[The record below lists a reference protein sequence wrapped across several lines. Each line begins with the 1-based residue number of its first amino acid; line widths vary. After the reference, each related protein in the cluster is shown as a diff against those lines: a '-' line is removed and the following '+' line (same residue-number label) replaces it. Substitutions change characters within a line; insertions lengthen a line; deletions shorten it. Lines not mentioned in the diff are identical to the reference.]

1 MPAATETETKTVKK
15 SQIAALAKQIADHQ
29 ARLQVIGANW
39 SEVINDALDA
49 TEKKFL
55 ERLQKDLKNFD
66 FVQNQKKTLEQLKKI
81 NEKLVKIRAQ
91 AWIEAQAS
99 ITYECEKLAENESKW
114 AKRVA
119 KEMTGEKKLKDP
131 SATSLSR
138 VVENSLSSGRTVQQW
153 FDKVADDD
161 AARIETVVRQGVSS
175 GWTINQIAD
184 NITGTAENGYK
195 DGVFNTTRRE
205 AVNMA
210 RTVCNGVA
218 NSAKLAFYQANDDVI
233 TGVEILATLDG
244 RTCPVCASLDRK
256 RYKMDEQAP
265 SLPLHNMC
273 RCVLLPVTPASDF
286 ADEQRPMAKA
296 DFMAEAQRSYE
307 AKNKGKKFSD
317 LDDDQKKKLYYQAM
331 REYEKRTGEPAY
343 EQSDGAVSFRDYFND
358 YMTEQQR
365 KDWLGP
371 ERYKLWEKGGL
382 KLDKFI
388 PPYPQ
393 KRLTVEELK
402 KLDQASFAS

>member
-1 MPAATETETKTVKK
+1 MASNSKSASRKK
-15 SQIAALAKQIADHQ
+15 IAELAQQIADHQ
-29 ARLQVIGANW
+29 ARLQIIGSNW
-39 SEVINDALDA
+39 GEEINNTLDA

-55 ERLQKDLKNFD
+55 EKLQKELKNFD
-66 FVQNQKKTLEQLKKI
+66 FVPNQKKTLAELKKI
-81 NEKLVKIRAQ
+81 NEKLIEIRVKAWIKAQ
-91 AWIEAQAS
+91 AYV
-99 ITYECEKLAENESKW
+99 TYECKGLAENESKW

-119 KEMTGEKKLKDP
+119 KEMTGEKKLNEP
-131 SATSLSR
+131 SEIALSR
-138 VVENSLSSGRTVQQW
+138 VVENSLSSGRTLQQW
-153 FDKVADDD
+153 FERVSADDS
-161 AARIETVVRQGVSS
+161 ARIETVIRQGISS
-175 GWTINQIAD
+175 GWTIDQIAD

-210 RTVCNGVA
+210 RTVSNGIA
-218 NSAKLAFYQANDDVI
+218 NSAKMEFYQANDDVI
-233 TGVEILATLDG
+233 IGVEILATLDG

-256 RYKMDEQAP
+256 RYKMDETPP

-286 ADEQRPMAKA
+286 ADEQRPMANA

-307 AKNKGKKFSD
+307 AKNKEKKFSE

-343 EQSDGAVSFRDYFND
+343 QQSDGAVSFREYFNN

-371 ERYKLWEKGGL
+371 ERYKLWKKGGL

-393 KRLTVEELK
+393 KRMTVEELK
-402 KLDQASFAS
+402 KLDQLSFAS

>member
-1 MPAATETETKTVKK
+1 MPTATKTESAKK
-15 SQIAALAKQIADHQ
+15 SKIAALAKQIADHQ

-39 SEVINDALDA
+39 GEVINDALDA

-66 FVQNQKKTLEQLKKI
+66 FVQNQKKTLQQLKKI

-119 KEMTGEKKLKDP
+119 KEMTGEKKLKEA

-175 GWTINQIAD
+175 GWTIDQIAD
-184 NITGTAENGYK
+184 NITGTAQNGYK

-233 TGVEILATLDG
+233 IGVEILATLDG

-286 ADEQRPMAKA
+286 ADEQRPMANA
-296 DFMAEAQRSYE
+296 DFMAEAKRNYS
-307 AKNKGKKFSD
+307 AKYPDKNFDD
-317 LDDDQKKKLYYQAM
+317 LATSTKKKYYYQAM
-331 REYEKRTGEPAY
+331 HEYEARTGKPAY
-343 EQSDGAVSFRDYFND
+343 TQSDGAVSFRDYFNEH
-358 YMTEQQR
+358 MTEQQR

-371 ERYKLWEKGGL
+371 ERYKLWKKGGL

-402 KLDQASFAS
+402 KLDKESFAS

>member
-1 MPAATETETKTVKK
+1 MSNSKSVSQKK
-15 SQIAALAKQIADHQ
+15 IAELAQQIADHQ

-39 SEVINDALDA
+39 GEEINNALDA

-55 ERLQKDLKNFD
+55 EKLQKELKNFD
-66 FVQNQKKTLEQLKKI
+66 FVPNQKKTLEQLKKI
-81 NEKLVKIRAQ
+81 NEKLITIRAQ

-99 ITYECEKLAENESKW
+99 VTYECKKLAENEAKW
-114 AKRVA
+114 AKRVS
-119 KEMTGEKKLKDP
+119 KEMTGEKKLKDA
-131 SATSLSR
+131 SETSLPR
-138 VVENSLSSGRTVQQW
+138 VVENTLSSGRTLQQW
-153 FDKVADDD
+153 FDKVAADD
-161 AARIETVVRQGVSS
+161 ASRIETIIRQGVSS
-175 GWTINQIAD
+175 GWTIDQIAD
-184 NITGTAENGYK
+184 NITGTAQNGYK

-233 TGVEILATLDG
+233 IGVEILATLDG

-296 DFMAEAQRSYE
+296 DFMAEAQRSCE
-307 AKNKGKKFSD
+307 AKNKGEKFSE

-343 EQSDGAVSFRDYFND
+343 EQSDGAVSFREYFNK

-371 ERYKLWEKGGL
+371 ERYKLWKKGTL

-393 KRLTVEELK
+393 KRMTVEELK
-402 KLDQASFAS
+402 KLDKASFDK

>member
-1 MPAATETETKTVKK
+1 MANNSKSTSQKK
-15 SQIAALAKQIADHQ
+15 ISELAKQIADHQ
-29 ARLQVIGANW
+29 ARLQVIGSNW
-39 SEVINDALDA
+39 GEEINNALDA

-55 ERLQKDLKNFD
+55 EKLQKELKNFD
-66 FVQNQKKTLEQLKKI
+66 FVPNQKKTLEQLKKI
-81 NEKLVKIRAQ
+81 NEKLVKIRTQ

-99 ITYECEKLAENESKW
+99 VTYECKKLAENEAKW
-114 AKRVA
+114 GKRVT
-119 KEMTGEKKLKDP
+119 KEMTGEKKLKDA

-138 VVENSLSSGRTVQQW
+138 VVENSLSSGRTLQQW
-153 FDKVADDD
+153 FLKIAADD
-161 AARIETVVRQGVSS
+161 AARIEAVIQQGISS
-175 GWTINQIAD
+175 GWSIDQIAD
-184 NITGTAENGYK
+184 NIAGTAQNGYK

-218 NSAKLAFYQANDDVI
+218 NSAKMAFYQANDDVI
-233 TGVEILATLDG
+233 TGVEILSTLDG

-296 DFMAEAQRSYE
+296 DFMAEAQRSFE
-307 AKNKGKKFSD
+307 NKNKGQKFSD
-317 LDDDQKKKLYYQAM
+317 LDEDQKKKLYYQAM
-331 REYEKRTGEPAY
+331 REYEKRTGESAY
-343 EQSDGAVSFRDYFND
+343 EQSDGAVSFREYFTEH
-358 YMTEQQR
+358 MTEQQR

-371 ERYKLWEKGGL
+371 ERYKLWKRGGVS
-382 KLDKFI
+382 LDKFI

-393 KRLTVEELK
+393 KRMTVEELK
-402 KLDQASFAS
+402 KLDKASFAS

>member
-1 MPAATETETKTVKK
+1 MPTATKTESAKK
-15 SQIAALAKQIADHQ
+15 SKIAELAKQIADHQ

-39 SEVINDALDA
+39 GEVINDALDA

-66 FVQNQKKTLEQLKKI
+66 FVQNQKKTLQQLKKI
-81 NEKLVKIRAQ
+81 NEKLIKIRAQ

-119 KEMTGEKKLKDP
+119 KEMAGEKKLKDA

-175 GWTINQIAD
+175 GWSIDQIAN
-184 NITGTAENGYK
+184 NIAGTAENGYK

-233 TGVEILATLDG
+233 IGVEILSTLDG

-256 RYKMDEQAP
+256 RYKMDETPP

-286 ADEQRPMAKA
+286 ADEQRPMANA
-296 DFMAEAQRSYE
+296 DFIAEAKRNYS
-307 AKNKGKKFSD
+307 AKYPDKNFDD
-317 LDDDQKKKLYYQAM
+317 LATSTKKKYYYQAM
-331 REYEKRTGEPAY
+331 HEYEARTGKPAY
-343 EQSDGAVSFRDYFND
+343 TQSDGAVSFRDYFNEH
-358 YMTEQQR
+358 MTEQQR

-371 ERYKLWEKGGL
+371 ERYKLWKKGL

-393 KRLTVEELK
+393 KRMTVEELK
-402 KLDQASFAS
+402 KLDKESFAS

>member
-1 MPAATETETKTVKK
+1 MASNSTSACQKK
-15 SQIAALAKQIADHQ
+15 IAELAQQIADHQ
-29 ARLQVIGANW
+29 ARLQVIGSNW
-39 SEVINDALDA
+39 GEEINKALDA

-55 ERLQKDLKNFD
+55 EKLQKELKNFD
-66 FVQNQKKTLEQLKKI
+66 FVPNQKKTLEQLKKI

-99 ITYECEKLAENESKW
+99 VTYECKKLSENEVKW
-114 AKRVA
+114 GKRVA
-119 KEMTGEKKLKDP
+119 KEMTGEGKLKEP
-131 SATSLSR
+131 SETSLSR
-138 VVENSLSSGRTVQQW
+138 VVENSLSSGRTLQQW
-153 FDKVADDD
+153 FIKIAADD
-161 AARIETVVRQGVSS
+161 AARIETVVQQGVSS
-175 GWTINQIAD
+175 GWSIDQIAN
-184 NITGTAENGYK
+184 NIAGTAENGYK

-210 RTVCNGVA
+210 RTVCNGIA

-233 TGVEILATLDG
+233 TGVEILSTLDG

-273 RCVLLPVTPASDF
+273 RCVLLPVTPASDY

-296 DFMAEAQRSYE
+296 DFMAEAKRSFE
-307 AKNKGKKFSD
+307 NKNKGQKFSD
-317 LDDDQKKKLYYQAM
+317 LDDDEKKKLYYQAM

-343 EQSDGAVSFRDYFND
+343 EQSDGSVSFREYFNEH
-358 YMTEQQR
+358 MTEQQR

-371 ERYKLWEKGGL
+371 ERYKLWKKGGL

-393 KRLTVEELK
+393 KRMTVEELK
-402 KLDQASFAS
+402 KLDKVSFAS

>member
-1 MPAATETETKTVKK
+1 MASNSTSASQKK
-15 SQIAALAKQIADHQ
+15 IAELAQQIADHQ

-39 SEVINDALDA
+39 GEEINNALDA
-49 TEKKFL
+49 TEKRFL
-55 ERLQKDLKNFD
+55 ERLQKELKNFD
-66 FVQNQKKTLEQLKKI
+66 FVPNQKKTLEQLKKI
-81 NEKLVKIRAQ
+81 NEKLIKIRTQ

-99 ITYECEKLAENESKW
+99 VTYECKKLSENEVKW
-114 AKRVA
+114 GKRVA
-119 KEMTGEKKLKDP
+119 KEMTGEKKLNEP
-131 SATSLSR
+131 SETSLSR
-138 VVENSLSSGRTVQQW
+138 VVENSLSSGRTLQQW
-153 FDKVADDD
+153 FLKIAADD
-161 AARIETVVRQGVSS
+161 AARIETVIRQGISS
-175 GWTINQIAD
+175 GWTIDQIAD
-184 NITGTAENGYK
+184 NITGTAENGYR

-233 TGVEILATLDG
+233 TGVEILSTLDG

-256 RYKMDEQAP
+256 RYKMDETPP
-265 SLPLHNMC
+265 SLPLHHQC

-296 DFMAEAQRSYE
+296 DFMAEAKRAYE
-307 AKNKGKKFSD
+307 EKNKGEKFSD
-317 LDDDQKKKLYYQAM
+317 LDDDEGKKLYYQAM

-343 EQSDGAVSFRDYFND
+343 QQSDGSVSFREYFTEH
-358 YMTEQQR
+358 MTEQQR

-371 ERYKLWEKGGL
+371 ERYKLWKRGGVS
-382 KLDKFI
+382 LDKFI

-393 KRLTVEELK
+393 KRMTVEELK
-402 KLDQASFAS
+402 KLDQASFKK

>member
-1 MPAATETETKTVKK
+1 MANNSTSASQKK
-15 SQIAALAKQIADHQ
+15 IAELAKQIADHQ
-29 ARLQVIGANW
+29 ARLQIIGSNW
-39 SEVINDALDA
+39 GEEINNALDA

-55 ERLQKDLKNFD
+55 EKLQKELGNFD
-66 FVQNQKKTLEQLKKI
+66 FVPNQKKTLAELKKI

-119 KEMTGEKKLKDP
+119 KEMTGEKKLNEP
-131 SATSLSR
+131 SETSLSR
-138 VVENSLSSGRTVQQW
+138 VVENSLSSGRTLQQW
-153 FDKVADDD
+153 FDKVAADD
-161 AARIETVVRQGVSS
+161 ASRIETIIRQGISS
-175 GWTINQIAD
+175 GWTIDQIAD

-233 TGVEILATLDG
+233 IGVEILATLDG

-256 RYKMDEQAP
+256 RYKMDETPP

-296 DFMAEAQRSYE
+296 DFMAEAKRSFE
-307 AKNKGKKFSD
+307 NKNKGQKFSD
-317 LDDDQKKKLYYQAM
+317 LDDDEKKKLYYQAM

-343 EQSDGAVSFRDYFND
+343 QQSDGAVSFRDYFNEH
-358 YMTEQQR
+358 MTEQQR

-371 ERYKLWEKGGL
+371 ERYKLWKKGGL

-393 KRLTVEELK
+393 KRMTVEELK

>member
-1 MPAATETETKTVKK
+1 MANNSTSASQKK
-15 SQIAALAKQIADHQ
+15 IADLAQQIADHQ
-29 ARLQVIGANW
+29 ARLQIIGSNW
-39 SEVINDALDA
+39 GEEINNALDA

-55 ERLQKDLKNFD
+55 ERLQKELKNFD
-66 FVQNQKKTLEQLKKI
+66 FVPNQKKTLEQLKKI
-81 NEKLVKIRAQ
+81 NEKLIKIRAQ
-91 AWIEAQAS
+91 AFADAQKSIEDES
-99 ITYECEKLAENESKW
+99 KELAENESKW
-114 AKRVA
+114 GKRVT
-119 KEMTGEKKLKDP
+119 KEMTGEKELNEP
-131 SATSLSR
+131 SKTSLSR
-138 VVENSLSSGRTVQQW
+138 VVENSLSSGRTLQQW
-153 FDKVADDD
+153 FLKIAADD
-161 AARIETVVRQGVSS
+161 AARIETVIRQGVSS
-175 GWTINQIAD
+175 GWSINQIAN
-184 NITGTAENGYK
+184 NIAGTAENGYK

-233 TGVEILATLDG
+233 IGVEILSTLDG

-265 SLPLHNMC
+265 SIPLHNLC

-286 ADEQRPMAKA
+286 ADEQRPMANA
-296 DFMAEAQRSYE
+296 DFMAEAKRNYSAKYPDKNFDDLATSTKKKYYYQTMHEYE
-307 AKNKGKKFSD
+307 A
-317 LDDDQKKKLYYQAM
+317 
-331 REYEKRTGEPAY
+331 RTGKPAY
-343 EQSDGAVSFRDYFND
+343 TQSDGAVSFRDYFNEH
-358 YMTEQQR
+358 MTEQQR

-371 ERYKLWEKGGL
+371 ERYKLWKKGGL

-402 KLDQASFAS
+402 KLDKESFAS

>member
-1 MPAATETETKTVKK
+1 MSAIANKK
-15 SQIAALAKQIADHQ
+15 IAELAQQIADHQ

-39 SEVINDALDA
+39 GEEINNTLDA

-55 ERLQKDLKNFD
+55 EKLQKELKNFD
-66 FVQNQKKTLEQLKKI
+66 FVPNQKKRLEQLKNI
-81 NEKLVKIRAQ
+81 NEKLIKIRAQ

-99 ITYECEKLAENESKW
+99 VTYECEKLAENESKW

-119 KEMTGEKKLKDP
+119 KEMTGEKKLKDA

-138 VVENSLSSGRTVQQW
+138 VVENSLSSGRTLQQW
-153 FDKVADDD
+153 FLKIAADD
-161 AARIETVVRQGVSS
+161 AARIETVIRQGISS
-175 GWTINQIAD
+175 GWTIDQIAD

-210 RTVCNGVA
+210 RTVCNGIA
-218 NSAKLAFYQANDDVI
+218 NSAKMAFYQANDDVI
-233 TGVEILATLDG
+233 IGVEILATLDG

-286 ADEQRPMAKA
+286 ADEQRPMANA
-296 DFMAEAQRSYE
+296 DFMAEAKRSFE
-307 AKNKGKKFSD
+307 SKNKDKKFSD
-317 LDDDQKKKLYYQAM
+317 LDDEQKKKLYYQAM

-343 EQSDGAVSFRDYFND
+343 QQSDGAVSFREYFTEH
-358 YMTEQQR
+358 MTEQQR

-371 ERYKLWEKGGL
+371 ERYKLWKKGGL

-393 KRLTVEELK
+393 KRLTVKELK
-402 KLDQASFAS
+402 KLDKVSFAS

>member
-1 MPAATETETKTVKK
+1 MANNSTSASQKK
-15 SQIAALAKQIADHQ
+15 IAELAQQIADHQ
-29 ARLQVIGANW
+29 ARLQVIGSNW
-39 SEVINDALDA
+39 GEEINNALDA

-55 ERLQKDLKNFD
+55 EKLQNELKSFD
-66 FVQNQKKTLEQLKKI
+66 FVPNQKKTLEQLKKI
-81 NEKLVKIRAQ
+81 NEKLVKIRSQSFVDAQ
-91 AWIEAQAS
+91 KTVEDES
-99 ITYECEKLAENESKW
+99 KKLAENEVKW
-114 AKRVA
+114 GKRVA
-119 KEMTGEKKLKDP
+119 KEMTGEKKLNEP
-131 SATSLSR
+131 SETSIFR
-138 VVENSLSSGRTVQQW
+138 VVENTLSSSRTLQQW
-153 FDKVADDD
+153 FDKVAADD
-161 AARIETVVRQGVSS
+161 ASRIETIIRQGVSS
-175 GWTINQIAD
+175 GWTIDQIAD
-184 NITGTAENGYK
+184 NITGTAENGYR

-233 TGVEILATLDG
+233 IGVEILATLDG

-256 RYKMDEQAP
+256 RYKMDETPP

-307 AKNKGKKFSD
+307 AKNKGKKFSE
-317 LDDDQKKKLYYQAM
+317 LDDDEKKKLYYQAM

-343 EQSDGAVSFRDYFND
+343 EQSDGAVSFRDYFNEH
-358 YMTEQQR
+358 MTEQQR

-371 ERYKLWEKGGL
+371 ERYKLWKKGGL

-393 KRLTVEELK
+393 KRMTVEELK

>member
-1 MPAATETETKTVKK
+1 MASNSTSARKK
-15 SQIAALAKQIADHQ
+15 KIADLAKQIADHQ
-29 ARLQVIGANW
+29 ARLQVIGSNW
-39 SEVINDALDA
+39 GEEINNTLDA

-55 ERLQKDLKNFD
+55 ERLQKELKNFD
-66 FVQNQKKTLEQLKKI
+66 FVPNQKKTLSELKKI
-81 NEKLVKIRAQ
+81 NEKLIEIRVKAWIKAQ
-91 AWIEAQAS
+91 AYV
-99 ITYECEKLAENESKW
+99 TYECKKLAENEAKW
-114 AKRVA
+114 AKRVS
-119 KEMTGEKKLKDP
+119 KEMKGEKKLNEP
-131 SATSLSR
+131 SEIALSR
-138 VVENSLSSGRTVQQW
+138 VVENSLSSGRTLQQW
-153 FDKVADDD
+153 FERVSADDS
-161 AARIETVVRQGVSS
+161 ARIETVIRQGISS
-175 GWTINQIAD
+175 GWTIDQIAD
-184 NITGTAENGYK
+184 NITGTAENGYR

-210 RTVCNGVA
+210 RTVSNGIA
-218 NSAKLAFYQANDDVI
+218 NSAKMAFYQANDDVI
-233 TGVEILATLDG
+233 IGVEILATLDG

-256 RYKMDEQAP
+256 RYKMDETPP

-286 ADEQRPMAKA
+286 ADEQRPMANA

-307 AKNKGKKFSD
+307 AKNKEKKFSE

-343 EQSDGAVSFRDYFND
+343 QQSDGAVSFREYFNK

-371 ERYKLWEKGGL
+371 ERYKLWKKGTL
-382 KLDKFI
+382 KLDRFI

-402 KLDQASFAS
+402 KLDQLSFAS

>member
-1 MPAATETETKTVKK
+1 MASNSTSAGQKK
-15 SQIAALAKQIADHQ
+15 IADLAQQIADHQ
-29 ARLQVIGANW
+29 ARLQVIGSNW
-39 SEVINDALDA
+39 GEEINNTLDA

-55 ERLQKDLKNFD
+55 EKLQKELKNFD
-66 FVQNQKKTLEQLKKI
+66 FVPNQKKTLEQLKKI
-81 NEKLVKIRAQ
+81 NEKLIKIRAQ

-99 ITYECEKLAENESKW
+99 VTYECKKLAENEAKW
-114 AKRVA
+114 AKRVS
-119 KEMTGEKKLKDP
+119 KEMTGEKKLNEP
-131 SATSLSR
+131 EQLQLNL
-138 VVENSLSSGRTVQQW
+138 VVENTLSSGRTLQQW
-153 FDKVADDD
+153 FLKIAADD
-161 AARIETVVRQGVSS
+161 AARIETVVQQGVSS
-175 GWTINQIAD
+175 GWTIDQIAD
-184 NITGTAENGYK
+184 NITGTAKNGYK

-233 TGVEILATLDG
+233 IGVEILATLDG

-256 RYKMDEQAP
+256 RYKMDETPP

-296 DFMAEAQRSYE
+296 DFMAEAKRAYE
-307 AKNKGKKFSD
+307 EKNKGEKFSE

-343 EQSDGAVSFRDYFND
+343 EQSDGSISFRDYFNEH
-358 YMTEQQR
+358 MTEQQR

-371 ERYKLWEKGGL
+371 ERYKLWKKGGL

-393 KRLTVEELK
+393 KRMTVEELK

>member
-1 MPAATETETKTVKK
+1 MASNSTSASQKK
-15 SQIAALAKQIADHQ
+15 IADLAQQIADHQ

-39 SEVINDALDA
+39 GEQINNALDA

-66 FVQNQKKTLEQLKKI
+66 FVQNQKKTLEQLKKL

-91 AWIEAQAS
+91 AFADAQKS
-99 ITYECEKLAENESKW
+99 VDDESKKLAENEVKW
-114 AKRVA
+114 GKRVT
-119 KEMTGEKKLKDP
+119 KEMTGEKKLNEP
-131 SATSLSR
+131 SETSLSR
-138 VVENSLSSGRTVQQW
+138 VVENSLSSGRTLQQW
-153 FDKVADDD
+153 FEKLADDD
-161 AARIETVVRQGVSS
+161 AARIETIIRQGVSS
-175 GWTINQIAD
+175 GWTIDQIAD

-233 TGVEILATLDG
+233 IGVEILSTLDG

-256 RYKMDEQAP
+256 RYKMDETPP

-331 REYEKRTGEPAY
+331 REYEKHTGEPAY
-343 EQSDGAVSFRDYFND
+343 EQSDGAVSFRDYFNEH
-358 YMTEQQR
+358 MTEQQR

-371 ERYKLWEKGGL
+371 ERYKLWKRGNL
-382 KLDKFI
+382 SLDKFI

-393 KRLTVEELK
+393 KGMTVEELK
-402 KLDQASFAS
+402 KLDKASFEK

>member
-1 MPAATETETKTVKK
+1 MPQQSNKTASQKK
-15 SQIAALAKQIADHQ
+15 IAELAQQIADHQ
-29 ARLQVIGANW
+29 ARLQIIGSNW
-39 SEVINDALDA
+39 GEEINNALDA

-66 FVQNQKKTLEQLKKI
+66 FVPNQKKTLEQLKEI

-99 ITYECEKLAENESKW
+99 ITYECKKLAENESKW
-114 AKRVA
+114 GKRVT
-119 KEMTGEKKLKDP
+119 KEMTGEKKLNDP
-131 SATSLSR
+131 SETSLSR
-138 VVENSLSSGRTVQQW
+138 VVENSLSSGRTLQQW
-153 FDKVADDD
+153 FLKIAADD
-161 AARIETVVRQGVSS
+161 AARIETVIRQGVSS
-175 GWTINQIAD
+175 GWTIDQIAD
-184 NITGTAENGYK
+184 NITGTAQNGYK

-233 TGVEILATLDG
+233 TGVEILSTLDG

-256 RYKMDEQAP
+256 RYKMDETPP

-307 AKNKGKKFSD
+307 AKNKDKKFSE
-317 LDDDQKKKLYYQAM
+317 LDDDQKKELYYQAM

-343 EQSDGAVSFRDYFND
+343 QQSDGAVSFRDYFNEH
-358 YMTEQQR
+358 MTEQQR

-371 ERYKLWEKGGL
+371 GRYLIWKRGNLS
-382 KLDKFI
+382 LDKFI

-393 KRLTVEELK
+393 KRLTVKELK
-402 KLDQASFAS
+402 KLDQESFRK

>member
-1 MPAATETETKTVKK
+1 MANNSTSASQKK
-15 SQIAALAKQIADHQ
+15 IAELAKQIADHQ
-29 ARLQVIGANW
+29 ARLQVIGSNW
-39 SEVINDALDA
+39 GEEINNALDA

-55 ERLQKDLKNFD
+55 ERLQKELKNFD
-66 FVQNQKKTLEQLKKI
+66 FVPNQKKTLEQLKKI

-91 AWIEAQAS
+91 AFADAQKSIEDES
-99 ITYECEKLAENESKW
+99 KKLSENEVKW
-114 AKRVA
+114 AKRVS
-119 KEMTGEKKLKDP
+119 KEMTGEKKLNEP
-131 SATSLSR
+131 SETALSR
-138 VVENSLSSGRTVQQW
+138 VVENSLSSGRTLQQW
-153 FDKVADDD
+153 FDKVAADD
-161 AARIETVVRQGVSS
+161 ASRIETIIRQGVSS
-175 GWTINQIAD
+175 GWTIDQIAD
-184 NITGTAENGYK
+184 NITGTAENGYR
-195 DGVFNTTRRE
+195 DGIFNTTRRE

-233 TGVEILATLDG
+233 IGVEILSTLDG

-256 RYKMDEQAP
+256 RYKMDETPP

-307 AKNKGKKFSD
+307 EKNKGEKFSD
-317 LDDDQKKKLYYQAM
+317 LEDDEKKKLYYQAM

-343 EQSDGAVSFRDYFND
+343 EQSDGAVSFRDYFNEH
-358 YMTEQQR
+358 MTEQQR

-371 ERYKLWEKGGL
+371 ERYKLWKKGNIP
-382 KLDKFI
+382 LDKFI

-393 KRLTVEELK
+393 KRMTVEELK
-402 KLDQASFAS
+402 KLDKASFAS

>member
-1 MPAATETETKTVKK
+1 MPTATMNKTASQKK
-15 SQIAALAKQIADHQ
+15 IADLAQQIADHQ
-29 ARLQVIGANW
+29 ARLQVIGSNW
-39 SEVINDALDA
+39 GEEINNALDA

-55 ERLQKDLKNFD
+55 ERLQKELKNFD
-66 FVQNQKKTLEQLKKI
+66 FVPNQKKTIEQLEKI
-81 NEKLVKIRAQ
+81 NEKLIEIRAK
-91 AWIEAQAS
+91 AWIKAQAS
-99 ITYECEKLAENESKW
+99 VTYECKKLAENEAKW
-114 AKRVA
+114 AKRVS
-119 KEMTGEKKLKDP
+119 KEMTGEKKLNDP
-131 SATSLSR
+131 SATALSSL
-138 VVENSLSSGRTVQQW
+138 VENSLSSGRTLQQL
-153 FDKVADDD
+153 FLKIAADD
-161 AARIETVVRQGVSS
+161 AARVETVIRQGVSS
-175 GWTINQIAD
+175 GWSIDQIAN
-184 NITGTAENGYK
+184 NIAGTAENGYK

-218 NSAKLAFYQANDDVI
+218 NSAKLEFYQANDDVI
-233 TGVEILATLDG
+233 TGVEILSTLDG
-244 RTCPVCASLDRK
+244 RTCPACASLDRK
-256 RYKMDEQAP
+256 RYKMDETPP

-307 AKNKGKKFSD
+307 AKNKEKKFSD

-343 EQSDGAVSFRDYFND
+343 EQSDGAVSFREYFTEH
-358 YMTEQQR
+358 MTEQQR

-371 ERYKLWEKGGL
+371 ERYKLWKKGNIP
-382 KLDKFI
+382 LDKFI

-393 KRLTVEELK
+393 KRMTVEELK
-402 KLDQASFAS
+402 KLDKASFAS

>member
-1 MPAATETETKTVKK
+1 MASNSKSTSQKK
-15 SQIAALAKQIADHQ
+15 IAELAKQIADHQ
-29 ARLQVIGANW
+29 ARLQVIGSNW
-39 SEVINDALDA
+39 GEEINKALDA
-49 TEKKFL
+49 TEKRFL
-55 ERLQKDLKNFD
+55 ERLQKELKNFD
-66 FVQNQKKTLEQLKKI
+66 FVPNQKKTLAELKKI

-99 ITYECEKLAENESKW
+99 VTYECKKLSENEVKW
-114 AKRVA
+114 GKRVA
-119 KEMTGEKKLKDP
+119 KEMTGEKKLNEP
-131 SATSLSR
+131 SETSLSR
-138 VVENSLSSGRTVQQW
+138 IVENSLSSGRTLQQW
-153 FDKVADDD
+153 FLKIASDD
-161 AARIETVVRQGVSS
+161 AARIETVIRQGVSS
-175 GWTINQIAD
+175 GWTIDQIAD
-184 NITGTAENGYK
+184 NITGTAENGYR

-233 TGVEILATLDG
+233 TGVEILSTLDG

-256 RYKMDEQAP
+256 RYKMDETPP

-296 DFMAEAQRSYE
+296 DFMAEAKRAYE
-307 AKNKGKKFSD
+307 EKNKGEKFSD
-317 LDDDQKKKLYYQAM
+317 LEDDEKKKLYYQAM

-343 EQSDGAVSFRDYFND
+343 EQSDGAVSFREYFTEH
-358 YMTEQQR
+358 MTEQQR

-371 ERYKLWEKGGL
+371 ERYKLWKRGGVS
-382 KLDKFI
+382 LDKFI

-393 KRLTVEELK
+393 KRLTVKELK

>member
-1 MPAATETETKTVKK
+1 MNKTASQKK
-15 SQIAALAKQIADHQ
+15 IAELAKQIADHQ
-29 ARLQVIGANW
+29 ARLQVIGSNW
-39 SEVINDALDA
+39 GEEINNTLDA

-55 ERLQKDLKNFD
+55 EKLQKELKNFD
-66 FVQNQKKTLEQLKKI
+66 FVPNQKKTLEQLKKI
-81 NEKLVKIRAQ
+81 NEKLIKIRTQ

-99 ITYECEKLAENESKW
+99 VTYECKKLSENEVKW
-114 AKRVA
+114 GKRVA
-119 KEMTGEKKLKDP
+119 KEMTGEKKLNEP
-131 SATSLSR
+131 EQLQLNL
-138 VVENSLSSGRTVQQW
+138 VVENTLSSGRTLQQW
-153 FDKVADDD
+153 FLKIAADD
-161 AARIETVVRQGVSS
+161 AARIETVVQQGFSS
-175 GWTINQIAD
+175 GLSIDEIVRQI
-184 NITGTAENGYK
+184 IGTKANDYR
-195 DGVFNTTRRE
+195 DGIFNTTRNE
-205 AVNMA
+205 ANNIA
-210 RTVCNGVA
+210 RTICNGIA
-218 NSAKLAFYQANDDVI
+218 NSAKMAFYQANDDVI

-256 RYKMDEQAP
+256 RYKMDETPP
-265 SLPLHNMC
+265 SLPLHHQC

-317 LDDDQKKKLYYQAM
+317 LDEEQKKKLYYQAM

-343 EQSDGAVSFRDYFND
+343 EQSDGAVSFRDYFNK

-371 ERYKLWEKGGL
+371 ERYKLWKRGGL

-393 KRLTVEELK
+393 KRMTVEELK